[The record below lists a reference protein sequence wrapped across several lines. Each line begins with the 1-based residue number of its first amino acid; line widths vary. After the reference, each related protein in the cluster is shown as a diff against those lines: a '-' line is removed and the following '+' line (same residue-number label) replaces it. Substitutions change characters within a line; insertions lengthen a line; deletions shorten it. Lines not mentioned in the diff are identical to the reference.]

1 MALETELGTYRAK
14 LPELAKDEGKFVL
27 IHGND
32 VIDVYGTYEDAIKE
46 GYAKFK
52 LEPFL
57 VKQIHTI
64 EQVQF
69 ISRLASPGPCHTS
82 RVR

>member
-1 MALETELGTYRAK
+1 MALEQELMTYKSK
-14 LPELAKDEGKFVL
+14 LAEFKGSEGKYVL
-27 IHGND
+27 IHGEN
-32 VIDVYGTYEDAIKE
+32 VIGTFTSYEDAIKE

-57 VKQIHTI
+57 VKQIQAI

-69 ISRLASPGPCHTS
+69 VSRLIAPRCATA
-82 RVR
+82 